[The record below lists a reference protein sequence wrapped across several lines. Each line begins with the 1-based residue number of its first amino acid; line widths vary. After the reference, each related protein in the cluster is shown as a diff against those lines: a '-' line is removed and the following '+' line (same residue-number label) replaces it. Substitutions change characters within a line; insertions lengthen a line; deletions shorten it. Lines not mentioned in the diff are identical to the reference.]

1 MILKLSAL
9 FILYVFGFT
18 VEINSQEF
26 GTGLLLD
33 EKYYENCPQS
43 APLMRSDF
51 INLPDSFSLKQ
62 FTPLPGNQ
70 EGYSTCAGWATAY
83 GGRTVIEAI
92 RYNWSGE
99 IVNSNAFSPSFI
111 YNQIRT
117 RPDCDG
123 GTSLTDALD
132 IIKNEGSL
140 KFNEFGYDCN
150 RTVTQTDK
158 ENAGDYKI
166 IEYREVA
173 NRNSKNKI
181 SSVKKSLS
189 ESKPVVIAIDCP
201 SSFQTAGDV
210 WTPVTSDYKYWGNG
224 HAILV
229 IGYNDSMYGGAFEIM
244 NSWGEGWGN
253 DGYTW
258 IRYNDFDYYCV
269 YAFEMIDNIKL
280 NPGET
285 DLSGSL
291 LFRRDDGEIMKV
303 KTSDD
308 YFKMTEPYP
317 SGTKFELI
325 ISNNQPA
332 YVYSFSSDLTY
343 KTYKIFPFTKNMSA
357 LLPYKSNNVAIPDEN
372 SYNMLDETTGKSY
385 FCFLYS
391 KEKLDIDNII
401 QQVSSAG
408 GNMWERIASALGN
421 KIIKRAD
428 IRYDY
433 ESPIKFSATSRG
445 KSVLVILIEIEHI

>member
-1 MILKLSAL
+1 MNLKLFAL
-9 FILYVFGFT
+9 LILSFFAFTIEVTSQNFGM
-18 VEINSQEF
+18 
-26 GTGLLLD
+26 GLLLD
-33 EKYYENCPQS
+33 EKYYENCPLS

-62 FTPLPGNQ
+62 YTPFPGNQ
-70 EGYSTCAGWATAY
+70 GGYSTCAGWATAY

-92 RYNWSGE
+92 RYNWTRE
-99 IVNSNAFSPSFI
+99 IVNSNSFSPSFI
-111 YNQIRT
+111 YNQIRP
-117 RPDCDG
+117 RPDCNG

-132 IIKNEGSL
+132 VVKNEGSL
-140 KFNEFGYDCN
+140 KLNEFGYDCS

-158 ENAGDYKI
+158 ENARDYKI
-166 IEYREVA
+166 IEYREIT
-173 NRNSKNKI
+173 NRKSKNKV

-189 ESKPVVIAIDCP
+189 EYKPVVIAIDCP
-201 SSFQTAGDV
+201 SSFQVAGDV
-210 WTPVTSDYKYWGNG
+210 WMPADSEYKYWGIG

-229 IGYNDSMYGGAFEIM
+229 IGYDDNMYGGAFEIM
-244 NSWGEGWGN
+244 NSWGEEWGN
-253 DGYTW
+253 NGFTW
-258 IRYNDFDYYCV
+258 IRYSDFDYYCM

-280 NPGET
+280 NPGES

-291 LFRRDDGEIMKV
+291 LFRREDGEIMQV
-303 KTSDD
+303 KALDD
-308 YFKMTEPYP
+308 YFRMTEPYS

-372 SYNMLDETTGKSY
+372 SYNMLDETTGRSY

-391 KEKLDIDNII
+391 KEKLDINNIM
-401 QQVSSAG
+401 QQVSSAE
-408 GNMWERIASALGN
+408 GNMWERVVSVLGN

-428 IRYDY
+428 VRYDL
-433 ESPIKFSATSRG
+433 ESRIKFNAASRG
-445 KSVLVILIEIEHI
+445 KSVLVILVEIEHI